1 MANLF
6 DYLKWRGDIPI
17 TADGFNAVDNLI
29 FSELVYV
36 DLEDAVPED
45 WESGVTLSEAASR
58 YKAGEDEEKAASFSV
73 YKQKAVSLLFEAAK
87 TRRFADIP
95 MHAFVNR
102 VSDSA
107 EGQMAAVTFEM
118 PCHYAYVAFRGTD
131 DSFVGWK
138 EDFNLSYLP
147 ETEGQRQSAAY
158 LNRHFA
164 GRRAHLIVGGH
175 SKGGN
180 FAVYAAAM
188 AAPGVRAQ
196 IDRIY
201 SNDGPGFREAFGR
214 RAGYLAVRD
223 RIVHLIPSGS
233 VIGVLMSGDT
243 PHTVV
248 ESDAQGIVQ
257 HDGFSWQVLGKDFVP
272 GGRTALSLY
281 IEETLSRWIEG
292 ESDADRR
299 HFVDSLFSIFG
310 ESLDQMDDL
319 ANKRIVSLAK
329 CVRALKNMPETA
341 RQQFIKVTL
350 DLLKQGGAVAGEKSE
365 HWLKVI
371 EDKLP
376 EVKLSLP
383 DKLKK

>member
-6 DYLKWRGDIPI
+6 DYLKWRGDIQMEI
-17 TADGFNAVDNLI
+17 DGFNAVDNLI

-36 DLEDAVPED
+36 DLEDAVPEA
-45 WESGVTLSEAASR
+45 WEAGVTLAEAAAR
-58 YKAGEDEEKAASFSV
+58 YKAGEDEKQAASFSV
-73 YKQKAVSLLFEAAK
+73 YKQKAVSLLLEAAR
-87 TRRFADIP
+87 TRRFRDVL
-95 MHAFVNR
+95 MRAFVSR

-118 PCHYAYVAFRGTD
+118 PDQHHYVAFRGTD

-147 ETEGQRQSAAY
+147 ETEGRRQSAAY

-164 GRRAHLIVGGH
+164 GRGDHLMVGGH

-188 AAPGVRAQ
+188 AAPGVRAR

-201 SNDGPGFREAFGR
+201 SNDGPGFREAFVS

-223 RIVHLIPSGS
+223 RIVHLIPSAS

-281 IEETLSRWIEG
+281 IEDTLSRWIEG

-319 ANKRIVSLAK
+319 ANKRFVSLAK
-329 CVRALKNMPETA
+329 CVRALKNMPEAA

-365 HWLKVI
+365 HWLKGI

-376 EVKLSLP
+376 EMKLSLP